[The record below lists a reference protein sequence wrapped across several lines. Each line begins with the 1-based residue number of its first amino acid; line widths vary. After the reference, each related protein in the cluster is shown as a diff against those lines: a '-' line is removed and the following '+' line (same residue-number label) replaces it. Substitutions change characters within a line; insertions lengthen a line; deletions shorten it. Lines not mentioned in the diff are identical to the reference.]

1 MMAAALLLLAAALD
15 LEPSVTL
22 PTPRDQTVTIE
33 LQDREDAKL
42 RYTIARVPAPAECM
56 LRLERLSSH
65 DAVLACV
72 GEKMEIHPQWKFV
85 FDPRAKALVRH
96 FTYMPYGF
104 TGKGLEATN
113 GVRTVKVI
121 VEPGGEPAFRI
132 QAAPHQEERR
142 WVADFA
148 QPAGLPPL
156 PQSGYDDFAR
166 RRAERVKDGYER
178 GSTMLEEVV
187 GPRVESE
194 GLLWFG
200 KAFYDGEGHT
210 GVGGLG
216 YYDRAAGRYTL
227 FAPEELANWSASA
240 IAVTPEAV
248 WLGLVHNGEWG
259 PSGGGLLRY
268 DRATG
273 DARRFASPD
282 IPLRIR
288 VEGGR
293 VTAATDFG
301 LTFIEGERQRRFFLD
316 ETSDGRLRMAEAVR

>member
-1 MMAAALLLLAAALD
+1 MIVGALLLLAALAD

-22 PTPRDQTVTIE
+22 PASGNPTLAVELRDRADTN
-33 LQDREDAKL
+33 R
-42 RYTIARVPAPAECM
+42 RYSIARVPAPTDCT
-56 LRLERLSSH
+56 LRLERLTMH

-72 GEKMEIHPQWKFV
+72 GEKMDIHPHLKFV

-96 FTYMPYGF
+96 ITYMPYAF
-104 TGKGLEATN
+104 TGKGLVATN
-113 GVRTVKVI
+113 GVHTVKVV
-121 VEPGGEPAFRI
+121 VEPGDEPSFRI

-142 WVADFA
+142 WVADFT

-187 GPRVESE
+187 GPHVEAE
-194 GLLWFG
+194 GVLWFG

-216 YYDRAAGRYTL
+216 YYDRAARRYTL
-227 FAPEELANWSASA
+227 FAPEELAPWSVSA

-268 DRATG
+268 DRASGT
-273 DARRFASPD
+273 ARRFASPD
-282 IPLRIR
+282 IPRWIT

-293 VTAATDFG
+293 VMAATDFG
-301 LTFIEGERQRRFFLD
+301 LTFIEGERQRRFFVD
-316 ETSDGRLRMAEAVR
+316 ETSDGRLRVAEAIR